1 MGLCLDIL
9 KRGQTHTDTYRHT
22 YMALD
27 TLHVRQKSKRLGE
40 MVKYF
45 FAKHTHT
52 HTQCGA
58 ADLEF

>member
-1 MGLCLDIL
+1 MFRHFKEG
-9 KRGQTHTDTYRHT
+9 TDTYRHT

-52 HTQCGA
+52 HTHNVGQ
-58 ADLEF
+58 LI